1 MSVVFTTKVRIFMD
15 KYLTVLKT
23 VSLFRDIESEDI
35 KSLLKCLSAKTENY
49 KAKEAIFLAGNK
61 SEYVGIVLSGQ
72 AQVVKEDFYGNKN
85 IVASVEKG
93 QLFGEAF
100 ACADIKIIP
109 VSVFAV
115 EDCEIM
121 LIDYRRIIT
130 VCPHNCTFHGKLI
143 YNMLRIVANKNIML
157 SQKIEFISKRTTKE
171 KLLAYLL
178 SEAKKAGSNS
188 FSIPFNRQE
197 LADYLSVDRSAMS
210 AELCKLRDR
219 GIIEFNKN
227 KFVLKD

>member
-1 MSVVFTTKVRIFMD
+1 MENILES
-15 KYLTVLKT
+15 LKK
-23 VSLFRDIESEDI
+23 VSLFRDIETAEI
-35 KSLLKCLSAKTENY
+35 KSLLTCLSAKTGY
-49 KAKEAIFLAGNK
+49 FKAKEAIFLAGDK
-61 SEYVGIVLSGQ
+61 AEFVGIVLSGQ
-72 AQVVKEDFYGNKN
+72 VQIVKEDFYGNKN
-85 IVASVEKG
+85 IVASVETG

-100 ACADIKIIP
+100 ACADIKTMP

-130 VCPHNCTFHGKLI
+130 TCPHNCSFHSKLI

-171 KLLAYLL
+171 KLLAYLS
-178 SEAKKAGSNS
+178 SEAKKAGSKS
-188 FSIPFNRQE
+188 FTIPYNRQE

-210 AELCKLRDR
+210 AELCKLRDK
-219 GIIEFNKN
+219 GILEFDKN
-227 KFVLKD
+227 KFILK

>member
-1 MSVVFTTKVRIFMD
+1 MENILES
-15 KYLTVLKT
+15 LKK
-23 VSLFRDIESEDI
+23 VSLFCDIETAEI
-35 KSLLKCLSAKTENY
+35 KSLLTCLSAKTGY
-49 KAKEAIFLAGNK
+49 FKAKEAIFLAGDK
-61 SEYVGIVLSGQ
+61 AEFVGIVLSGQ
-72 AQVVKEDFYGNKN
+72 VQIVKEDFYGNKN
-85 IVASVEKG
+85 IVASVETG

-100 ACADIKIIP
+100 ACADIKTMP

-130 VCPHNCTFHGKLI
+130 TCPHNCSFHSKLI

-171 KLLAYLL
+171 KLLAYLS
-178 SEAKKAGSNS
+178 SEAKKAGNKS
-188 FSIPFNRQE
+188 FTIPYNRQE

-210 AELCKLRDR
+210 AELCKLRDK
-219 GIIEFNKN
+219 GILEFDKN
-227 KFVLKD
+227 KFILK

>member
-1 MSVVFTTKVRIFMD
+1 ME
-15 KYLTVLKT
+15 KYLSVLKS
-23 VSLFRDIESEDI
+23 VPLFSDIDTPDI
-35 KSLLKCLSAKTENY
+35 KSLLNCLSAKTENY
-49 KAKEAIFLAGNK
+49 KTNNAIFLSGDKA
-61 SEYVGIVLSGQ
+61 EYVGIVLSGTIQ
-72 AQVVKEDFYGNKN
+72 IIKEDFYGNRN
-85 IVASVEKG
+85 IIAYASRG

-100 ACADIKIIP
+100 ACANIKILP

-130 VCPHNCTFHGKLI
+130 TCPHNCSFHSKLI
-143 YNMLRIVANKNIML
+143 FNMLRIVANKNIML

-171 KLLAYLL
+171 KLLAYLS

-188 FSIPFNRQE
+188 FSIPYNRQE

-210 AELCKLRDR
+210 AELCKLRKS
-219 GIIEFNKN
+219 GVIEFVKN
-227 KFVLKD
+227 KFVLNHF